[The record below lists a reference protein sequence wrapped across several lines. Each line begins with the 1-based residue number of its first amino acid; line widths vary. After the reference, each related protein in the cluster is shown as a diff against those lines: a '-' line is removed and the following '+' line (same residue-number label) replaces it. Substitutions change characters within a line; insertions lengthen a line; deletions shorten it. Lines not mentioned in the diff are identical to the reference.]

1 MGWPE
6 VVVKVA
12 ECAALVGVAWAVIWG
27 TSRRNS

>member
-12 ECAALVGVAWAVIWG
+12 ECATVALVLWAVARPWKD
-27 TSRRNS
+27 

>member
-12 ECAALVGVAWAVIWG
+12 ECAALVAVAWCVVRVLRG
-27 TSRRNS
+27 LR

>member
-12 ECAALVGVAWAVIWG
+12 ECAMLAVICLGMFWLWKD
-27 TSRRNS
+27 

>member
-12 ECAALVGVAWAVIWG
+12 ECAMVALVVWAGAWLWKD
-27 TSRRNS
+27 